1 MKSEQNARNESE
13 TFRALLIMAAIG
25 SYLLWSAGAAIPL
38 LRLDLDISRTLAG
51 THNIAVG
58 ISATLGA
65 RLTVPLINKF
75 GRDWVVRTMLLLMFI
90 GVMALVTAPTILI
103 TVPAVGIAA
112 FSQTIVNAI
121 SLAQIS
127 HDSAPSMRRMMMQT
141 GIQAVVG
148 ATAIL
153 LISASLHVDR
163 GWRLPIILGALILTP
178 ISLMRVWKV
187 KFIVP
192 ETTHHHSATL
202 VSKAVQT
209 KIVAFGVTN
218 CILEVGIG
226 FWALDLLVS
235 RDAPIALGALGSA
248 ILSYG
253 IAASRLS
260 FAYFQPNPAVVIRLA
275 VAAIMSG
282 AAIVCLFDD
291 PYITMVGLTV
301 AALGIAPLFGLG
313 AFRVSEGFEHADLR
327 ISRYMMGT
335 SFSFGFA
342 PFILAIVFDNFGYV
356 VGYGALIP
364 IALGSYYMWKINGP
378 TKEGLPVSN

>member
-1 MKSEQNARNESE
+1 MKTERNN
-13 TFRALLIMAAIG
+13 FRALLIMAAIG

-38 LRLDLDISRTLAG
+38 LRLDLGISRTLAG
-51 THNIAVG
+51 LHNVAVG

-65 RLTVPLINKF
+65 RLAVPLINKF
-75 GRDWVVRTMLLLMFI
+75 GREWVMRTMLLVMFV
-90 GVMALVTAPTILI
+90 GVMGLVTAPSILFSI
-103 TVPAVGIAA
+103 PAIGIAA

-127 HDSAPSMRRMMMQT
+127 HDKAPSLRRMMIQT
-141 GIQAVVG
+141 GTQASVG

-153 LISASLHVDR
+153 LISASLHANQ

-178 ISLMRVWKV
+178 ISLFNIWKV

-192 ETTHHHSATL
+192 EITHQHSSAVFTKALQVKL
-202 VSKAVQT
+202 VG
-209 KIVAFGVTN
+209 FGAINSIIEIGV
-218 CILEVGIG
+218 G

-235 RDAPIALGALGSA
+235 RNAPVALGALGSA

-253 IAASRLS
+253 IAIGRLS
-260 FAYFQPNPAVVIRLA
+260 LAYLQLNPRPVMRFATSSIV
-275 VAAIMSG
+275 SG
-282 AAIVCLFDD
+282 VLIVCLFQD
-291 PYITMVGLTV
+291 PIVTMIGLTI
-301 AALGIAPLFGLG
+301 AAFGIAPLFGLG
-313 AFRVSEGFEHADLR
+313 AFRVSEGFTHADFR

-356 VGYGALIP
+356 VGYAALIP
-364 IALGSYYMWKINGP
+364 VALAGYVLWKING
-378 TKEGLPVSN
+378 KD